1 MPLLSRVIRRTLPS
15 LAGALALVALDAVW
29 QTASAQVQERDM
41 SDDSAEGIN
50 AVRVE
55 NEYKL
60 MVPQGSVE
68 RLWKFLVSF
77 RPKPP
82 VSTPVNRPLKADSS
96 TEFFTDVYFDTPDFL
111 LLAGQNGIR
120 HRSRSI
126 PGNRAN
132 RKDGRQL
139 IQIKLQIPGEATS
152 RKEIKFP
159 VKYYEDGSGAW
170 EDTHPVVGLIRRKDR
185 EGFIQRMN
193 EEHIPWQDL
202 RESFTIEQR
211 RRRIYISDSLGVLF
225 SITLDEGT
233 VDRWGAHTAFTEVE
247 AEINEIRYTDA
258 VPEER
263 TYLENM
269 QSEIFALITRNFP
282 EIKVDQTPKYNKAM
296 IALRASSPIPG
307 IMWHLES
314 HGEAYSAGAIVLAM
328 VVVGVYARS
337 RPKRR
342 AVESVGVVAG
352 G

>member
-1 MPLLSRVIRRTLPS
+1 MPRLPRAVRRPLLS
-15 LAGALALVALDAVW
+15 LAGALVLATFGAMW
-29 QTASAQVQERDM
+29 QTVNAQVQERDM
-41 SDDSAEGIN
+41 SDDSGEGIN
-50 AVRVE
+50 AIRVE

-60 MVPQGSVE
+60 LVPQGSVE
-68 RLWKFLVSF
+68 RLWKFLISF

-82 VSTPVNRPLKADSS
+82 VTSPVNRPLKADSS

-111 LLAGQNGIR
+111 LLAGQNGLR

-126 PGNRAN
+126 PGNKNN

-159 VKYYEDGSGAW
+159 VKYYDDGSGAW

-185 EGFIQRMN
+185 QAFIERMN
-193 EEHIPWQDL
+193 EEHIPWQEL

-247 AEINEIRYTDA
+247 AEINEIRYTSA
-258 VPEER
+258 VPAER
-263 TYLENM
+263 AYLENM
-269 QSEIFALITRNFP
+269 QAEIFALITRNFP
-282 EIKVDQTPKYNKAM
+282 EVKVDQTPKYNKAM
-296 IALRASSPIPG
+296 MALRASSPIPG

-314 HGEAYSAGAIVLAM
+314 NERAYSAVAIVVAM
-328 VVVGVYARS
+328 LIVALYARS
-337 RPKRR
+337 RPKRG
-342 AVESVGVVAG
+342 AVQGVGVVAG
-352 G
+352 R